1 MLNDGSKSLTEKKFC
16 LFSRYRLR
24 TGTGIVLMAIVGVI
38 FIMQQRQFVQA
49 FDTGTCVINA
59 NATDIDIFLKH
70 ILHVMY
76 RLIFKV
82 CE

>member
-1 MLNDGSKSLTEKKFC
+1 MLNDGSENSTGKKPC
-16 LFSRYRLR
+16 LFSRNRL
-24 TGTGIVLMAIVGVI
+24 GIKMGILLMAVFGIF
-38 FIMQQRQFVQA
+38 FIMQQRQVAQA

-59 NATDIDIFLKH
+59 NATGIDIFLKH

-82 CE
+82 CA